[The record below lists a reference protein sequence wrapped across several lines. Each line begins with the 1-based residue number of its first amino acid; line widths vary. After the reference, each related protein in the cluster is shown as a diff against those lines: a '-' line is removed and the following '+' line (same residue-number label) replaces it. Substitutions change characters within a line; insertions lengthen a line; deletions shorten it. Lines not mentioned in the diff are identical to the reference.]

1 MGQADRLELWFPPG
15 HPAPWREGG
24 GHTPFISSPS
34 RLKWAPSCPRGAHTW
49 SPAFKALPTAPTS
62 PPQLPF
68 PRGPPPTTIPT
79 SLWLRPKL
87 GPLIQALRLGWG
99 RGEGGRQQE
108 GRRACL
114 TWTSCPGRSQP
125 QGWAPDLSP
134 WQPVGGG
141 ALLPHLL
148 MRHSQWQAATLDSP
162 LRWRRQ
168 PPGYFQ
174 SHLVSQR
181 RRQEG
186 ALVL

>member
-1 MGQADRLELWFPPG
+1 M
-15 HPAPWREGG
+15 EGG
-24 GHTPFISSPS
+24 GWIYPFHLQPIQAQVGAFLPQGCPYLVSGLQSSS
-34 RLKWAPSCPRGAHTW
+34 H
-49 SPAFKALPTAPTS
+49 SPHLT
-62 PPQLPF
+62 
-68 PRGPPPTTIPT
+68 PTTSFPT
-79 SLWLRPKL
+79 RPPSHHNPPASLWLRPKL
-87 GPLIQALRLGWG
+87 GPLIQALWLGWG

-114 TWTSCPGRSQP
+114 TWTGCPGRSQP

-162 LRWRRQ
+162 LRWRQ